1 MKGILEKAEA
11 IKAQIIA
18 DRETS
23 ASDAGSRGIHP
34 EYGSLCQTKA
44 DRTWHRA

>member
-18 DRETS
+18 DRETLHQMPS
-23 ASDAGSRGIHP
+23 PGQPWTAVWPKIWP
-34 EYGSLCQTKA
+34 TP
-44 DRTWHRA
+44 